1 MIVFILSIFL
11 FLFLVVIPA
20 MVLHSSENTEK
31 SSEPKLSEI
40 YYGEYPMEV
49 LTKEKYIKVNYNTV
63 VSMVNSGIELIYHD
77 YYEIYYFYED
87 SYDIWSRKKIF
98 CLTTLKDTK
107 KINNFLKNRKIINNE
122 SKEGYEYILRKI
134 SKYRKEQEEEANK
147 AFQNLQ
153 NNFSKPIKLNKPNTE
168 YALPASQRNNYNK
181 HSIEENPG
189 DYDSFSRFID
199 SCYM

>member
-1 MIVFILSIFL
+1 MIVFIVLFFL
-11 FLFLVVIPA
+11 LAILPIVI
-20 MVLHSSENTEK
+20 LYCSDNTEK

-49 LTKEKYIKVNYNTV
+49 LTKEKYIKVNYDTV

-87 SYDIWSRKKIF
+87 SYDIWNRKKIF
-98 CLTTLKDTK
+98 CLTTIKDTK
-107 KINNFLKNRKIINNE
+107 KIKNFLENKKITDNE

-134 SKYRKEQEEEANK
+134 SKYRREQEEEADK

-153 NNFSKPIKLNKPNTE
+153 KNFSSPTIDGVNSLYVP
-168 YALPASQRNNYNK
+168 PASVKKNEYNND
-181 HSIEENPG
+181 P
-189 DYDSFSRFID
+189 FIN
-199 SCYM
+199 SCYCQYKVK